1 MIIVRQLPLAFSLL
15 TLAIAP
21 SLHAQATPATR
32 IPVQAGAALD
42 HDSVTVG
49 DIVRL
54 TVRVRAP
61 RGATINFPA
70 GVDSLGPVQSLEPP
84 TVRDG
89 TDTLDATD
97 RVAVY
102 RLAPWDVG
110 TLPIR
115 LGEVVVQTDD
125 EERSVALPLP
135 SLTVRSVLPADTSK
149 RVPKP
154 ARPLIPVR
162 APIPWWWWLLA
173 ALAAIAVG
181 VGAWWWARRRHRDA
195 GPTGDPYADAERA
208 FERVERLRLI
218 EDGEPGRHAALKADV
233 ARRSLADRIPAAP
246 LALTSREL
254 LDAVRGVPTVSYD
267 RLAHLLGVV
276 DPIKFGAAPIR
287 GDDARA
293 LGAEARA
300 IVRTEHEQAQA
311 AAAAAAAAADA
322 SRKAA
327 A

>member
-1 MIIVRQLPLAFSLL
+1 
-15 TLAIAP
+15 
-21 SLHAQATPATR
+21 
-32 IPVQAGAALD
+32 
-42 HDSVTVG
+42 
-49 DIVRL
+49 
-54 TVRVRAP
+54 VRVRGP

-89 TDTLDATD
+89 SDTHDATD

-102 RLAPWDVG
+102 RLAPWDIG
-110 TLPIR
+110 TLPIK
-115 LGEVVVQTDD
+115 LGDVVVQTDD
-125 EERSVALPLP
+125 DERSVALPLP
-135 SLTVRSVLPADTSK
+135 SLTVLSVLPADTSK
-149 RVPKP
+149 RVPKA

-162 APIPWWWWLLA
+162 APIAWWWWLLA

-181 VGAWWWARRRHRDA
+181 LGAWWWARRRGRDA
-195 GPTGDPYADAERA
+195 GPTGDPFADAERA

-218 EDGEPGRHAALKADV
+218 EAGEPGRHAALMADV
-233 ARRSLADRIPAAP
+233 TRRYLAERIPSAP

-254 LDAVRGVPTVSYD
+254 LDAVRGIPTLSHD

-287 GDDARA
+287 ADDARA

-300 IVRTEHEQAQA
+300 IVRAEHEQAQA
-311 AAAAAAAAADA
+311 AAAAAAEA